1 MDRLKKKVFLTI
13 FLILSM
19 AVFCLLLI
27 FNTQKYTAERA
38 NIINSLNVA
47 IKNNNPD
54 KREEDIPPK
63 PKEEPEI
70 NNNDSTDE
78 NIKYMDTI
86 IYTILL
92 DSNNN
97 IIDIINHSNNDLSNS
112 VISDITKDIL
122 SEENI
127 SNRHIGNLYISEYSY
142 AFKSY
147 DYLII
152 SDISK
157 IGQELRYYLT
167 FSFVLLM
174 AFEIIIYVIS
184 SIITKWIVK
193 PVEESFERQKIFIA
207 DASHELKTPLSVIMA
222 SGESL
227 EKDPGEREWI
237 KNINNESKRM
247 SCLITELLELAS
259 SEKKHEKNYKV
270 SDLSKIIELTSLTFE
285 GKAIEKNIK
294 IEMDIEEHINISLM
308 ESDIRELMEILL
320 DNAVKHSFKDQSIE
334 ISLKRKQKEIELL
347 VSNRG
352 EDIPNGEEEKIFERF
367 YRVDKVRNRKEN
379 RYGLGLAI
387 AKNIVTNHNG
397 VISASSSNGITT
409 FKVLLKK

>member
-174 AFEIIIYVIS
+174 VFEIIIYVIS

-227 EKDPGEREWI
+227 EKDPGERKWI

-247 SCLITELLELAS
+247 NCLITELLELAS

-409 FKVLLKK
+409 FKVLFKK

>member
-1 MDRLKKKVFLTI
+1 M
-13 FLILSM
+13 
-19 AVFCLLLI
+19 
-27 FNTQKYTAERA
+27 
-38 NIINSLNVA
+38 
-47 IKNNNPD
+47 
-54 KREEDIPPK
+54 
-63 PKEEPEI
+63 
-70 NNNDSTDE
+70 
-78 NIKYMDTI
+78 
-86 IYTILL
+86 
-92 DSNNN
+92 
-97 IIDIINHSNNDLSNS
+97 SNS

>member
-1 MDRLKKKVFLTI
+1 
-13 FLILSM
+13 M